1 MACYFSAWLVVS
13 GIEGS
18 HPTYF
23 IYMTNWGMLTWVLYL
38 IVSALSCTV
47 KFTFDM
53 YARIKGNNSVNTE
66 VELAE
71 RKDVESGNTA
81 TDHSNVNIY
90 DDWRTD
96 NVAWYQKIHWVLYN
110 NSIPIEIGIAI
121 IYWAL
126 LYEPSA
132 DMTSIA
138 IGVNFNTHLTP
149 ALIALLDVWI
159 SGIILN
165 IYHFYIILL
174 YGVVYGAFSLIY
186 FAAGGMDQEGN
197 RYIYSILDYGGN
209 PGLAAG
215 VLLGSVFV
223 FFPFCYVLCYLI
235 TLPRRWLSSKLHQSC
250 YKDQ

>member
-1 MACYFSAWLVVS
+1 
-13 GIEGS
+13 
-18 HPTYF
+18 
-23 IYMTNWGMLTWVLYL
+23 MLTWVLYL

-81 TDHSNVNIY
+81 TEQSNVDEDIY
-90 DDWRTD
+90 ANWRTD

-110 NSIPIEIGIAI
+110 TSIPLEIGIAI
-121 IYWAL
+121 LYWAL
-126 LYEPSA
+126 LYNPAVVIGSA
-132 DMTSIA
+132 
-138 IGVNFNTHLTP
+138 GVNFNTHLTP

-159 SGIILN
+159 SSILLN
-165 IYHFYIILL
+165 IYHFYMILL

-235 TLPRRWLSSKLHQSC
+235 TLPRRWLSSKFHQLCYITLPKRWPSNKHLQSC
-250 YKDQ
+250 FKEQ